1 MRLLWVRWGD
11 VFSLSLNLAKTI
23 AESGYVPDVVVG
35 ILRGGYIVGRIISD
49 ALARPIAA
57 VEVKFYK
64 GIGAR
69 GTKPIITQPIMADMA
84 GKKVLIVDDVVESG
98 RTLEVVT
105 ELCSI
110 RGASAVRTAALY
122 VKPWAMMNPDY
133 YAAKVE
139 EWVVFPWEVGETLRE
154 LRQEGESFAQA
165 MRRLGAPYDE
175 ETASILE
182 AIERASADSGS
193 GEGG

>member
-1 MRLLWVRWGD
+1 MWVRWGD
-11 VFSLSLNLAKTI
+11 VFSLSLNLAKSI
-23 AESGYVPDVVVG
+23 AESGYVPDIVVG

-64 GIGAR
+64 GIGSR

-110 RGASAVRTAALY
+110 RGASGVRTAALY

-139 EWVVFPWEVGETLRE
+139 EWVVFPWEVGETIRE
-154 LRQEGESFAQA
+154 LRREGEPFTTA
-165 MRRLGAPYDE
+165 MKRLGAPYGE
-175 ETASILE
+175 EVASVLE
-182 AIERASADSGS
+182 AIEKVSANPGS

>member
-1 MRLLWVRWGD
+1 
-11 VFSLSLNLAKTI
+11 
-23 AESGYVPDVVVG
+23 
-35 ILRGGYIVGRIISD
+35 
-49 ALARPIAA
+49 
-57 VEVKFYK
+57 VKFYK
-64 GIGAR
+64 GIGSR

-122 VKPWAMMNPDY
+122 LKPWAMMNPDY
-133 YAAKVE
+133 FAAKVE

-154 LRQEGESFAQA
+154 LREEGESLHQA
-165 MRRLGAPYDE
+165 MKRLGAPYGRE
-175 ETASILE
+175 VAEAFE
-182 AIERASADSGS
+182 AIEKASANPGG